1 MYITPRV
8 LVQQEF
14 LQLPVYSEFPLP
26 AFVVGPNYS
35 LSRYNL
41 PLEKGNT
48 VLTSLDG
55 IAVETGNSYV
65 PNSETSYDFPNV
77 PAGATVDPTYT
88 KVFAENVEALYFP
101 LADLAD
107 PGINDNDAD
116 LVEIREGVYHQ
127 NKVRFP
133 NVTLKTGNGV
143 DRSIYFSNRDVRV
156 GDVIELT
163 DSLENVVRAEI
174 TKIEAETAD
183 INSSLASQVA
193 VALYSGTN
201 NAALTGYTMT
211 VAGADFVSSEVVGKY
226 VTIATVG
233 TRQIIS
239 CPDGETLLL
248 DSPVSSPVSSKS
260 YSIGGT
266 YAGKLNS
273 PLASVDYNNAVSYV
287 SSSGSNTNITIANVS
302 SAYVGY
308 ASKAITSDTYTVSI
322 TTADTTDLT
331 EVRFS
336 IESAQGAF
344 ITKTEQALVTTTED
358 GDITEALLFID
369 TDNGNVVKLDF
380 AGSTGNLKRGSA
392 WTLAVQA
399 GVAQITPTATGSY
412 SGPRDMTYRLTVERG
427 GAFYDGS
434 NASSCAR
441 IVVTSSDVDTSSVV
455 LPRLDTYFNVGTF
468 GVTAKFE
475 DPSNN
480 SGLILGD
487 TYFIPVTAEQR
498 GAFTIVEFSENLLP
512 VTLTVAETLKAKL
525 YLTQRSI
532 QIPAL
537 RDIVEGTFNW
547 TQQDSLITI
556 NSEITTYDS
565 ALLAGASPA
574 RLPINAAKLFVEHRA
589 LLTTYAAS
597 IESLRSISS
606 VSTLLGPID
615 PDNPLA
621 QGVYDALLNAQNQ
634 LVYFVAIPT
643 NDLAGYSNAIK
654 LAEKSDK
661 VYGLVPLTFDKS
673 VQDLFVSHVNAYSTP
688 EMGRWRVTWLAIPDT
703 KTSVLIDLKSDENP
717 FTGTITDDPTLTG
730 NQYKLLTVEGA
741 TFLTSGVRAND
752 SVRLNFRLDPDG
764 NVIFDEYF
772 VDKVRTNTTLTLTRS
787 LSAPIFTPVKVQ
799 VVRNYTKSERAS
811 NIAALAGGYSNRRVR
826 AVFPDSYKYNGVTKQ
841 GYFAAAG
848 LAGLRSGVVPHQGL
862 TNTEFLGADDLSKVV
877 LEFSQADLDT
887 MAEQGVWLLTQEI
900 IGATPYVRHQLTSD
914 TSSLNTSED
923 SITTNVDNISYA
935 LKKTLAPFIG
945 RYNVNAENVAVI
957 RAAIVAELTFRA
969 SNTATARS
977 GNQLTSF
984 TPKDDILVIA
994 QNATYRDRIDAEVR
1008 LNIPYP
1014 LNYINLR
1021 VIAG

>member
-26 AFVVGPNYS
+26 AFVVGPNYA
-35 LSRYNL
+35 LARYNL
-41 PLEKGNT
+41 PLEKGDT
-48 VLTSLDG
+48 VLSSLNGAALDS
-55 IAVETGNSYV
+55 GNNYIS
-65 PNSETSYDFPNV
+65 NSETSYDFPNI

-101 LADLAD
+101 LADLGD
-107 PGINDNDAD
+107 PGISDNNAE

-133 NVTLKTGNGV
+133 NVTLKTGNGT
-143 DRSIYFSNRDVRV
+143 DRSVYFSNRDVRV
-156 GDVIELT
+156 GDIIELT
-163 DSLENVVRAEI
+163 DTLSNVVRAEI
-174 TKIEAETAD
+174 TKVESETAS

-193 VALYSGTN
+193 VAAYSGVN
-201 NAALTGYTMT
+201 NASLSGYTMQ
-211 VAGADFVSSEVVGKY
+211 VSGADFIASEVVGKY

-233 TRQIIS
+233 SRQIIS
-239 CPDGETLLL
+239 CPDSETLIL
-248 DSPVSSPVSSKS
+248 DVAAGSPVSSKS
-260 YSIGGT
+260 YEIGGT
-266 YAGKLNS
+266 YAGKLNAV
-273 PLASVDYNNAVSYV
+273 LASADYNNAVSYV
-287 SSSGSNTNITIANVS
+287 ASSGSNTNITIANES

-308 ASKAITSDTYTVSI
+308 ASKAITSDTYTVTI

-344 ITKTEQALVTTTED
+344 VTKTDQALVTTLDD
-358 GDITEALLFID
+358 GDIVEALLFVD
-369 TDNGNVVKLDF
+369 TDNGNVIKLDF
-380 AGSTGNLKRGSA
+380 AGSTGTLKRGSA
-392 WTLAVQA
+392 WTLGVQA
-399 GVAQITPTATGSY
+399 GVAQVTPTASGEY
-412 SGPRDMTYRLTVERG
+412 SGPRDMVYKLTVERG

-434 NASSCAR
+434 NAASCAR

-475 DPSNN
+475 DASNN
-480 SGLILGD
+480 GGLILGD
-487 TYFIPVTAEQR
+487 TYFIPVTAEQK

-525 YLTQRSI
+525 FLTQKVI
-532 QIPAL
+532 QVPAL
-537 RDIVEGTFNW
+537 RDIVEGTVNW
-547 TQQDSLITI
+547 SQQDSLLTI

-565 ALLAGASPA
+565 LLVSGAAPA
-574 RLPINAAKLFVEHRA
+574 RLPISAAKLFVEHRA
-589 LLTTYAAS
+589 LLSTYTTS
-597 IESLRSISS
+597 INSLRNLSG
-606 VSTLLGPID
+606 VTALLGPIH

-634 LVYFVAIPT
+634 LVYFVGVGSD
-643 NDLAGYSNAIK
+643 DLAGYSEAIK

-673 VQDLFVSHVNAYSTP
+673 VQDLFVAHVNAYSTP

-703 KTSVLIDLKSDENP
+703 KTNVLLDMKDGENP

-772 VDKVRTNTTLTLTRS
+772 VDKVRTNTTLTLTRA
-787 LSAPIFTPVKVQ
+787 LSAPVFTAVKVQ
-799 VVRNYTKSERAS
+799 VVRNYTKSERAA
-811 NIAALAGGYSNRRVR
+811 NVAALAGGYSNRRVR
-826 AVFPDSYKYNGVTKQ
+826 AVFPDTYKYNGVTKQ

-969 SNTATARS
+969 SNTATART

-984 TPKDDILVIA
+984 TPKDDILTIA
-994 QNATYRDRIDAEVR
+994 QNATYRDMIDAEVR